1 MERHCTDFM
10 ESFGQQ
16 LKSLREQKGLSI
28 QEISEKTKIAIANLE
43 LLEKDK
49 FELLPPK
56 VFIKGFVRSYAQ
68 CLGVNQD
75 EMVKRFE
82 HCIKEGE
89 PFNHLKEDESFF
101 MQKQKRPHWSKTIRT
116 VVLTVVGTL
125 SLVILLL
132 TGFDRLF
139 LNDGSKQDIPVVKTV
154 QPKDGKGFLK
164 TDKDSNVFR
173 ADNGFD
179 VSQPGQDGKKVL
191 EIRSISQ
198 AWVRVTPDSG
208 PAHDLV
214 MAPGDVKVFTAN
226 ETFHIMTGNA
236 GGIRLKYDGQRLPVL
251 GKVNQTVIKKL
262 P

>member
-1 MERHCTDFM
+1 M

-28 QEISEKTKIAIANLE
+28 QEVSEKTKIAIANLE
-43 LLEKDK
+43 LLEKDRY
-49 FELLPPK
+49 ELLPPE
-56 VFIKGFVRSYAQ
+56 VFVKGFIRSYAQ

-82 HCIKEGE
+82 HYVMEGE
-89 PFNHLKEDESFF
+89 PVYHPKEDESFF
-101 MQKQKRPHWSKTIRT
+101 MQKQKRPLWSKTIFT
-116 VVLTVVGTL
+116 VVLTTLGIL

-132 TGFDRLF
+132 TGFTRLL
-139 LNDGSKQDIPVVKTV
+139 LNDSSEQDAPVVKTV
-154 QPKDGKGFLK
+154 QPKDGKGLSETEK
-164 TDKDSNVFR
+164 NPDVFR

-179 VSQPGQDGKKVL
+179 VLQPGQDGKKVL

-214 MAPGDVKVFTAN
+214 MAPGDVQVFTAN
-226 ETFHIMTGNA
+226 EKFHIMTGNA
-236 GGIRLKYDGQRLPVL
+236 GGIRLKYDGQLLPVL
-251 GKVNQTVIKKL
+251 GKENQTVTKRL